1 MRIEGTLTVRGRLQ
15 PVKKGARFCGAAP
28 SELIADIADRHN
40 LTSTE
45 ANALQTFCNGANAAV
60 RSWREK
66 PKPHEKNALAAEVDR
81 WAWLNARPNPLRG
94 G

>member
-1 MRIEGTLTVRGRLQ
+1 MRPILTLPEGAKPRNGKGH
-15 PVKKGARFCGAAP
+15 PVPVAP